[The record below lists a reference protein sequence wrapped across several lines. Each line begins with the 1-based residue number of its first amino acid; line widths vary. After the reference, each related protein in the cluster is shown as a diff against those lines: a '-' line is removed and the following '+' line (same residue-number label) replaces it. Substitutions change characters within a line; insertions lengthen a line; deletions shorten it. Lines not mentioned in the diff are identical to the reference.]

1 MTPMSDVAQ
10 GPGWWQANDGRW
22 YPPQPAQPS
31 LGAPLVPP
39 ATGPST
45 YPGMQA
51 QQTYPWPE
59 PSGGYVAVY
68 RNRTVGT
75 LIVVLGLAGLI
86 WGVGLA
92 FTAMAI
98 NSSLGVPHDE
108 KIGAWI
114 VTSGVLL
121 AGLTTVVIG
130 FLYRRN

>member
-1 MTPMSDVAQ
+1 MSDVAQ

-22 YPPQPAQPS
+22 YPPESAQPS
-31 LGAPLVPP
+31 PGAPAAAP
-39 ATGPST
+39 AASPSA

-51 QQTYPWPE
+51 QQTYPWAE
-59 PSGGYVAVY
+59 PGGSYVAGS
-68 RNRTVGT
+68 RNRAIGT

-98 NSSLGVPHDE
+98 NSAFGVPHDQ

-114 VTSGVLL
+114 VTAGVLL
-121 AGLTTVVIG
+121 AGLTTAVIG
-130 FLYRRN
+130 FLYRQK